1 MAGDNKMLGEFS
13 LEGIPSAPRGVPQIE
28 VTFDI
33 DANGIVNV
41 SARDKATGKEQKI
54 RIQASGGLSDTD
66 IQRMVKDAEEHAAED
81 QKRKAQIEARN
92 RAEALAHSAE
102 KSLQEHGDKVSEED
116 RKAVEVALAD
126 VRTTLADE
134 TADEEALA
142 PKVQALA
149 TASMKIGRRHTA
161 SSRPR
166 PSRPSRPKRPTA
178 AGMRGTRRSWM
189 PITRM

>member
-1 MAGDNKMLGEFS
+1 M
-13 LEGIPSAPRGVPQIE
+13 PQIE

-54 RIQASGGLSDTD
+54 RIQASGGLSDAD

-102 KSLQEHGDKVSEED
+102 KSLQEHGEKVSEED
-116 RKAVEVALAD
+116 RKAVEVAITD
-126 VRTTLADE
+126 VRTALADE
-134 TADEEALA
+134 TADEETLA

-149 TASMKIGRRHTA
+149 TASMKIGEAAYREQQ
-161 SSRPR
+161 
-166 PSRPSRPKRPTA
+166 TA
-178 AGMRGTRRSWM
+178 AEAAKTAETADGSRDAEDAEVVDADYEDVSETEQKD
-189 PITRM
+189 T